1 MSNRGMSQNMS
12 QNESY
17 IRPRAGKAEKPGFL
31 DVVTE

>member
-1 MSNRGMSQNMS
+1 MSQNMS

-17 IRPRAGKAEKPGFL
+17 IRPRAVKAEKPGFP